1 MAAPGLDPDSPYS
14 RHLAARLFDFT
25 SPKTPWARRLWD
37 LGSFLALEELHDVGV
52 WLDRQVLSPAAV
64 RWLQAD
70 LEKQLGV
77 DIAFGTKELRQQLT
91 VCLKSDLTIRSDGR
105 RRLRQVID
113 LARPGYLDRWSAEV
127 AGPEP
132 PRAERV
138 ARAAATHLLDSG
150 HSLTGLHR
158 WLGGY
163 SRLSAVDLLTEAASL
178 AALSPKQF
186 RIWVPVISLPKP
198 ERLADPLPNFTRQS
212 DLDPE
217 TATPLQQTSTRPLL
231 GAFSYD
237 IEARDAERA
246 VEVVIEVVERMRAR
260 ARFAGVAGQVV
271 VARQAYVAT
280 EKRLIE
286 LRTPDRGAQITSLVS
301 EGQLFNVNPAKTYAS
316 QRYAIDDALELAAPL
331 NIGALAPG
339 ISGSWAALEA
349 LLTDAQDSDEEEGK
363 VAAAVRAARL
373 AACSW
378 PRAELTALSYQVDER
393 NAVGKELASR
403 LQAVETNRDRSEL
416 IAAQLRQ
423 DNGLPLRRSWRLQS
437 DIAAIVRMNG
447 LLADPT
453 KALKQVSGY
462 IEASFRRM
470 YRCRNV
476 IVHGGS
482 TRGDVLDS
490 TLRAVAPLVGATLD
504 RLTHAHLVLGIEP
517 LQLATRA
524 DVSISMASDQKM
536 GFAVVD
542 LLGGS

>member
-1 MAAPGLDPDSPYS
+1 MTAPGLDPVSPYS
-14 RHLAARLFDFT
+14 RHLAARLLDFT

-37 LGSFLALEELHDVGV
+37 LGSFLALEELYGAGE
-52 WLDRQVLSPAAV
+52 WLDRQVLSPRAIK
-64 RWLQAD
+64 WLQHD
-70 LEKQLGV
+70 LQKQLGQ
-77 DIAFGTKELRQQLT
+77 DAAFGTKELRQQLSFC
-91 VCLKSDLTIRSDGR
+91 VKSDLTIRSDGR
-105 RRLRQVID
+105 RRLRQIID
-113 LARPGYLDRWSAEV
+113 LARPGYLDRWAAE
-127 AGPEP
+127 AARTDP

-150 HSLTGLHR
+150 HSLAGLHR
-158 WLGGY
+158 WLADR
-163 SRLSAVDLLTEAASL
+163 STLSATDLLTEAASL
-178 AALSPKQF
+178 AALSPKHF
-186 RIWVPVISLPKP
+186 RVWVPVIGLPKP
-198 ERLADPLPNFTRQS
+198 ERLADPLPNFTRQA

-217 TATPLQQTSTRPLL
+217 TAVQLQQSSARPLL

-246 VEVVIEVVERMRAR
+246 VEVVLEVVQRMRAR
-260 ARFAGVAGQVV
+260 ARFAGVAGQFM
-271 VARQAYVAT
+271 VARAAYT

-286 LRTPDRGAQITSLVS
+286 LRTPDRGALIMSLVS
-301 EGQLFNVNPAKTYAS
+301 EGQLFDVNPAKTSAA
-316 QRYAIDDALELAAPL
+316 QRHAIDDALELAAPL
-331 NIGALAPG
+331 NTGALAPG

-349 LLTDAQDSDEEEGK
+349 LLTDAKDSDEEEGK

-393 NAVGKELASR
+393 NKAGNELASR
-403 LQAVETNRDRSEL
+403 LQAVATNRDRSE
-416 IAAQLRQ
+416 IVAAQLRR
-423 DNGLPLRRSWRLQS
+423 DKGLPLRRSWRFQS
-437 DIAAIVRMNG
+437 DIAAVARMNG
-447 LLADPT
+447 LLAEPA

-462 IEASFRRM
+462 VEASLRRM

-490 TLRAVAPLVGATLD
+490 TLRVVAPLVGATLD

-524 DVSISMASDQKM
+524 DVAISLASDQEM
-536 GFAVVD
+536 GFDVVD
-542 LLGGS
+542 LLGS

>member
-1 MAAPGLDPDSPYS
+1 MTVPGLDPTSSYS
-14 RHLAARLFDFT
+14 RHLAARFLDFT

-37 LGSFLALEELHDVGV
+37 LGSFLALEELHDVGE
-52 WLDRQVLSPAAV
+52 WLDRQVLSPRAV
-64 RWLQAD
+64 KWLQHD
-70 LEKQLGV
+70 LEKQLGQ
-77 DIAFGTKELRQQLT
+77 DAAFGTRELSQQLT
-91 VCLKSDLTIRSDGR
+91 RCVKSDLTIRSDGR
-105 RRLRQVID
+105 RRLRQIID
-113 LARPGYLDRWSAEV
+113 LARPGYLDRWAAE
-127 AGPEP
+127 AARAEP

-150 HSLTGLHR
+150 HSLPGLHR
-158 WLGGY
+158 WLAER
-163 SRLSAVDLLTEAASL
+163 STLSAVDLLTEAASL

-198 ERLADPLPNFTRQS
+198 ERLADPLPNFTRRS

-217 TATPLQQTSTRPLL
+217 TAEQLQPTSTKPLL

-260 ARFAGVAGQVV
+260 ARFTGVAGQVV

-280 EKRLIE
+280 ENRLIE
-286 LRTPDRGAQITSLVS
+286 LRTPDRGALIMSLVS
-301 EGQLFNVNPAKTYAS
+301 EGQLFDVNPAKTYAA
-316 QRYAIDDALELAAPL
+316 QRHAIDDALELASPL
-331 NIGALAPG
+331 NTGALAPA

-349 LLTDAQDSDEEEGK
+349 LLTDAQDSDEDEGK
-363 VAAAVRAARL
+363 VVAAVRAARL

-378 PRAELTALSYQVDER
+378 PRAELTALSYQVDEHT
-393 NAVGKELASR
+393 AAGKQLASK
-403 LQAVETNRDRSEL
+403 LQGVGTNRDRSE
-416 IAAQLRQ
+416 IVAAQLRQ
-423 DNGLPLRRSWRLQS
+423 NNGLPLRRSWRFQS
-437 DIAAIVRMNG
+437 DIAAVARMNG
-447 LLADPT
+447 LLADPA
-453 KALKQVSGY
+453 KVLNQVSGY
-462 IEASFRRM
+462 VEASFRRM

-490 TLRAVAPLVGATLD
+490 TLRVVAPLVGATLD

-524 DVSISMASDQKM
+524 DVAISMASDQKM
-536 GFAVVD
+536 GFDVVD

>member
-1 MAAPGLDPDSPYS
+1 MAAPGLDPASPYS
-14 RHLAARLFDFT
+14 RHLAARFLDFT

-37 LGSFLALEELHDVGV
+37 LGSFLALEELYDAGV
-52 WLDRQVLSPAAV
+52 WLDRQVLSPRAV
-64 RWLQAD
+64 KWLQHD
-70 LEKQLGV
+70 LQIQLGQ
-77 DIAFGTKELRQQLT
+77 DAAFGTKELRQQLT
-91 VCLKSDLTIRSDGR
+91 LCVKSDLTIRSDGR
-105 RRLRQVID
+105 RRLRQIID
-113 LARPGYLDRWSAEV
+113 LARPGYLDRWATE
-127 AGPEP
+127 AALTEP
-132 PRAERV
+132 PRPERV

-158 WLGGY
+158 WLTDR
-163 SRLSAVDLLTEAASL
+163 STLSAVDLLTEAASL
-178 AALSPKQF
+178 AGLSPKQF
-186 RIWVPVISLPKP
+186 RVWVPVIGLPKP

-212 DLDPE
+212 DLDPD
-217 TATPLQQTSTRPLL
+217 TAIQLQESSARPLL

-246 VEVVIEVVERMRAR
+246 VEVVLEVVERMRAR

-271 VARQAYVAT
+271 VARAAFVAT

-286 LRTPDRGAQITSLVS
+286 LRKPDRGALIMSLVS
-301 EGQLFNVNPAKTYAS
+301 EGQLFDVNPAKTYAA
-316 QRYAIDDALELAAPL
+316 QRHAIDDALELAAPL
-331 NIGALAPG
+331 NAGALAPG

-349 LLTDAQDSDEEEGK
+349 LLTDAKDSDEEEGK

-373 AACSW
+373 VACSW

-393 NAVGKELASR
+393 NGAGKELASR
-403 LQAVETNRDRSEL
+403 LQGVGTNRDRSE
-416 IAAQLRQ
+416 IVAAQLRR
-423 DNGLPLRRSWRLQS
+423 DNGLPLRRSWRFQS
-437 DIAAIVRMNG
+437 DIAAVARMNG
-447 LLADPT
+447 LLADPA
-453 KALKQVSGY
+453 KVLMQVSGY
-462 IEASFRRM
+462 VEASLRRM

-490 TLRAVAPLVGATLD
+490 TLRVVAPLVGATLD

-524 DVSISMASDQKM
+524 DLAISMASDQEM
-536 GFAVVD
+536 GFDVVD